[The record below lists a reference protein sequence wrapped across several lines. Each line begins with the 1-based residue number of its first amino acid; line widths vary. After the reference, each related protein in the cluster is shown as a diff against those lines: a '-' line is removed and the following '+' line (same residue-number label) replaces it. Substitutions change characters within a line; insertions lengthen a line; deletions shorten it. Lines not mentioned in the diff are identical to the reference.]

1 MRQNRTGNAGVTYP
15 QQETR
20 HRETAGHSWSLQ
32 SHRRPGRQKGGRRHR
47 TAPQP
52 RPSLTSGKGNCVDA
66 RGGPRPTD
74 PGPPS
79 SPAAG
84 PRPPDA
90 RHRDRPP
97 VLICPR
103 PNPATRERTPASPTG
118 EARTLARR
126 SLHFANGTFG
136 APRRRPFC
144 VWLGDLL
151 ATRALDVARDEQRI
165 VISGD
170 TDFGALLALTR
181 QKSPSVILFRRRHHR
196 TAEQQIVVILA
207 HLNDLADDLT
217 TGAQPRSPTNA
228 SASGDCHYSTTNDR
242 HHAHFDDR
250 DRAGRATRPR
260 R

>member
-1 MRQNRTGNAGVTYP
+1 MYA
-15 QQETR
+15 
-20 HRETAGHSWSLQ
+20 
-32 SHRRPGRQKGGRRHR
+32 RR
-47 TAPQP
+47 
-52 RPSLTSGKGNCVDA
+52 
-66 RGGPRPTD
+66 GPRPTD
-74 PGPPS
+74 LGPPS

-97 VLICPR
+97 VPICPR

-170 TDFGALLALTR
+170 TDFGALNTLLALTR

-217 TGAQPRSPTNA
+217 TGAQPRSPTDA
-228 SASGDCHYSTTNDR
+228 SASGDCHNSTTNDR